1 VFLSGFSDSYSERKA
16 GSIPYNLIK
25 LFSSLMKA
33 KEDKLECFFLVI
45 LSGLSSVSKVGSIPY
60 NLVKL
65 FFIFSNGG
73 KNKLECFF
81 MVFLTCVVR
90 VRLGAYTKIL

>member
-1 VFLSGFSDSYSERKA
+1 M
-16 GSIPYNLIK
+16 K
-25 LFSSLMKA
+25 LFSSLMKG

-45 LSGLSSVSKVGSIPY
+45 LSGLSSSSKAGSIPY

-73 KNKLECFF
+73 KNKLDPFF
-81 MVFLTCVVR
+81 CKVFSDSSSASKAGC
-90 VRLGAYTKIL
+90 IP